1 MVDIQTI
8 AIIILIGVIDIFA
21 FFEYYKYKIKLDE
34 VRKKASVQAQVVSA
48 QPSQSVQSPAERIK
62 QSIQTPLVVVNNGSS
77 QSQSQ
82 IKTLNSDVE
91 KLKNDNTVLQKKSDL
106 ASSKTKSTIQTSL
119 NEVGGKIDGVLLQ
132 VQNVKGKMN
141 STQPS

>member
-8 AIIILIGVIDIFA
+8 AIIILVVVIDIFA

-34 VRKKASVQAQVVSA
+34 ARKRVSVQAQTVSA

-82 IKTLNSDVE
+82 VKALNSDVE

-106 ASSKTKSTIQTSL
+106 ASSKAKNTIQTSL
-119 NEVGGKIDGVLLQ
+119 NEVGGKIDDVLLQ

>member
-34 VRKKASVQAQVVSA
+34 VRKKASVQAQVASA
-48 QPSQSVQSPAERIK
+48 QPSQSVQSPVERIK

>member
-34 VRKKASVQAQVVSA
+34 VRKKASVQAQVASA